1 MRIGKVEG
9 GYTLVEL
16 IIVVAI
22 IGVLLGI
29 AGISSVTY
37 HDRYSAEAQVRRMHI
52 DMMQA
57 RGKAFLQN
65 RTCFVTV
72 TPGSYQIT
80 EDTNDSGGAAPDSGD
95 TTLWPEPKRLTYRSN
110 WAGTVIL
117 SGKGTISKSGGGIFS
132 SNPVSIRFDTADA
145 EPQYDCISVGPTRIN
160 VGKWSGTKCAPI

>member
-1 MRIGKVEG
+1 MRIFAVSCNVFVVFSLARMQQTKTIEGGAQMRIRKVEG

-95 TTLWPEPKRLTYRSN
+95 TALWPEPKRLTYRSN
-110 WAGTVIL
+110 
-117 SGKGTISKSGGGIFS
+117 
-132 SNPVSIRFDTADA
+132 
-145 EPQYDCISVGPTRIN
+145 
-160 VGKWSGTKCAPI
+160 